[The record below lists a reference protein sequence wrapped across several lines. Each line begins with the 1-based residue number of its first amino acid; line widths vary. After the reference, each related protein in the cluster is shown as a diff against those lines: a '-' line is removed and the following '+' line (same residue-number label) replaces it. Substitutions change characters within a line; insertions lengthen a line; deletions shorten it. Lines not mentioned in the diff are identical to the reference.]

1 MLLGV
6 NNLHRVTQHLFRRMK
21 AFQIMN
27 DCLEKKSNQTWMQL
41 IIATVMAGISWGG
54 NAQAQQ
60 AKPAGVAPGT
70 VEQFQLW
77 TQFSVIR
84 NITPGMRGVVEIT
97 PRFRTRET
105 TQTPATFA
113 LSPTG
118 FALDRFVSSLWL
130 VFPLNQSNT
139 IRAGVRTFL
148 NTPTQTRSFG
158 ETETR
163 FAQDYISAYP
173 LGDVILGTRF
183 RLEERLLPN
192 RQSPSIR
199 VTTRLGLEI
208 PLDQQRKWWFLI
220 ADEFFLNL
228 NNGGSPNLRPG
239 LTENRA
245 SAGIRSRLAPGIV
258 LDFLYQNTWNNRDT
272 AFDDL
277 YHALVINVSFDIDQI
292 EKANALQIE
301 REKAQQ
307 AVKDQP
313 PIKLANLPQIIAE
326 RPIDP
331 AAITTKTELLA
342 KSNSIAV
349 DLMKPAFSEAPMKLP
364 NGKSLITQNTAELK
378 EVEVVASREKQL
390 NEYLSL
396 SMLMNGFDSVEADG
410 SP

>member
-1 MLLGV
+1 MTD
-6 NNLHRVTQHLFRRMK
+6 RFE
-21 AFQIMN
+21 
-27 DCLEKKSNQTWMQL
+27 EKSKKTL
-41 IIATVMAGISWGG
+41 TKLIATSLIAAIIWGS

-77 TQFSVIR
+77 PQFSVIR
-84 NITPGMRGVVEIT
+84 NITPGMRGVVEIS

-118 FALDRFVSSLWL
+118 FALDRLVSSLWL

-163 FAQDYISAYP
+163 FAQDYIGAYP
-173 LGDVILGTRF
+173 LGEVILSARL

-208 PLDQQRKWWFLI
+208 PLDQEHKWWFLI

-245 SAGIRSRLAPGIV
+245 SAGLRSRLAPGIA
-258 LDFLYQNTWNNRDT
+258 LDFLYQNTWLNRDT

-301 REKAQQ
+301 REKAQR
-307 AVKDQP
+307 AIKDQP
-313 PIKLANLPQIIAE
+313 PMKSAKLPQIVTTTPTEVAGI
-326 RPIDP
+326 I
-331 AAITTKTELLA
+331 TKTELLA
-342 KSNSIAV
+342 KSNSGAV
-349 DLMKPAFSEAPMKLP
+349 DLMKPAFSEAMMNLS
-364 NGKSLITQNTAELK
+364 NGESLITQSTADLK
-378 EVEVVASREKQL
+378 EVEVVASREEQL